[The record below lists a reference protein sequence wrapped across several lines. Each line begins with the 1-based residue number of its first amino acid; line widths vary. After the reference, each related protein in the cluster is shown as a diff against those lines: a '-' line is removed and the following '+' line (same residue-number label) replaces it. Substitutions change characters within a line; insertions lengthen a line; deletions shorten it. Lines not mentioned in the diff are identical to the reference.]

1 MKDKYQR
8 YEENKAELSAQMAE
22 LKQSLRALRSAFKNL
37 VTVMAEVVKG
47 KRQ

>member
-22 LKQSLRALRSAFKNL
+22 LKQSFRALWGAVKYLGS
-37 VTVMAEVVKG
+37 VVAEAAKG